1 MKINLNK
8 AREWA
13 KCNKWFTLVIAF
25 AIIELV
31 LLSFAAYNAYVTNE
45 ENKSLSYVLDDAWR
59 TADTLR
65 KEKEQLQVH
74 SDFLELDSNL
84 WFHSYLEKKEE
95 NKQLLEEK
103 EELEKEN
110 AQLQEDMEEKEE
122 QYRDCRNRLE
132 SLDKDYAGTLKKSA
146 HFTITG
152 KAVVKN
158 ELTDEEEEIA
168 INEHLLAIPEKNT
181 LPAEFPLLWNSE
193 VINLQLE
200 VTSPEGEVRLNY
212 ETNTSITKTGAYV
225 VSVLGKDGNY
235 EATVV
240 VGKDQREYDL
250 TPKMHVPIR

>member
-1 MKINLNK
+1 MKLNLNK

-13 KCNKWFTLVIAF
+13 KCNKWFTLMIAF

-31 LLSFAAYNAYVTNE
+31 LFSFAAYNAYVANK
-45 ENKSLSYVLDDAWR
+45 ENKRLRYELSDACW
-59 TADTLR
+59 TAGTLR

-95 NKQLLEEK
+95 NKQLLEE
-103 EELEKEN
+103 LEKEN
-110 AQLQEDMEEKEE
+110 SQLQEKEE

-158 ELTDEEEEIA
+158 KLTDKEEEIE
-168 INEHLLAIPEKNT
+168 INEHLLAIPEANT
-181 LPAEFPLLWNSE
+181 FPAEFPLLWNSNG
-193 VINLQLE
+193 VIDLQLE

-212 ETNTSITKTGAYV
+212 EPETSITETGAYV

>member
-45 ENKSLSYVLDDAWR
+45 ENKSLSYVLDGAWE

-65 KEKEQLQVH
+65 K
-74 SDFLELDSNL
+74 
-84 WFHSYLEKKEE
+84 E

-103 EELEKEN
+103 EKLEKEN

-132 SLDKDYAGTLKKSA
+132 SLNKDYAGTLKKSS
-146 HFTITG
+146 HFTIAG

-158 ELTDEEEEIA
+158 KLTDEEEEIT

-181 LPAEFPLLWNSE
+181 FPAEFPLLWNSE
-193 VINLQLE
+193 VIDLKLE

-212 ETNTSITKTGAYV
+212 EPETSITETGAYV

-240 VGKDQREYDL
+240 VGKDQRKYDL
-250 TPKMHVPIR
+250 TPKMHVPIW